1 MQETADNSN
10 RLKNSLLKD
19 TQEKQENIKI
29 HGIGLDKAGRCT
41 HYHTQLD
48 IAALLCAKCRKY
60 YACYSVMMN
69 WKIIHLPQQHRK
81 KLILF
86 YAETAAGN
94 LHFRNTKK
102 AAALTAMQDLI
113 QNAVYMRI
121 FISVVQIQR
130 IQNSK
135 KFCILFLFVKKS
147 DILIGVRMN

>member
-1 MQETADNSN
+1 MHA
-10 RLKNSLLKD
+10 
-19 TQEKQENIKI
+19 IP
-29 HGIGLDKAGRCT
+29 A
-41 HYHTQLD
+41 
-48 IAALLCAKCRKY
+48 
-60 YACYSVMMN
+60 MMN
-69 WKIIHLPQQHRK
+69 WKLIHLPQQHRK

-86 YAETAAGN
+86 YAEIVAGN

-147 DILIGVRMN
+147 DILIEVRIN

>member
-1 MQETADNSN
+1 MQETADKSN
-10 RLKNSLLKD
+10 RLKNSLPEDNLV
-19 TQEKQENIKI
+19 KQENIKI

-60 YACYSVMMN
+60 YACYSCHDELEDH
-69 WKIIHLPQQHRK
+69 HLPQQHRK

-121 FISVVQIQR
+121 FISVVQMQR

-135 KFCILFLFVKKS
+135 NFVFSFYLSKN
-147 DILIGVRMN
+147 LIY

>member
-1 MQETADNSN
+1 MRNAG
-10 RLKNSLLKD
+10 
-19 TQEKQENIKI
+19 NIMHAI
-29 HGIGLDKAGRCT
+29 P
-41 HYHTQLD
+41 
-48 IAALLCAKCRKY
+48 
-60 YACYSVMMN
+60 VMMN

-81 KLILF
+81 KIILF

-102 AAALTAMQDLI
+102 AAALTAMRDLI

>member
-1 MQETADNSN
+1 MQETTDNSN

-19 TQEKQENIKI
+19 TQVKQENIKI

-60 YACYSVMMN
+60 YACYSCHDEL
-69 WKIIHLPQQHRK
+69 KIIHLPQQHRK

-86 YAETAAGN
+86 YAKLRQET
-94 LHFRNTKK
+94 LHFRIQKK

-121 FISVVQIQR
+121 FIFVVLNTENTKIVK
-130 IQNSK
+130 IFVFSFYLSK
-135 KFCILFLFVKKS
+135 N
-147 DILIGVRMN
+147 LIY

>member
-1 MQETADNSN
+1 MQETADKSN
-10 RLKNSLLKD
+10 RLKNSLPEDNLV
-19 TQEKQENIKI
+19 KQENIKI

-60 YACYSVMMN
+60 YACYSCHDELE
-69 WKIIHLPQQHRK
+69 IIHLPQQHRK
-81 KLILF
+81 KLIPV

-121 FISVVQIQR
+121 FISVVQMQR

-135 KFCILFLFVKKS
+135 KFCILFLFVQK
-147 DILIGVRMN
+147 I

>member
-1 MQETADNSN
+1 MRNAG
-10 RLKNSLLKD
+10 
-19 TQEKQENIKI
+19 NIMHAI
-29 HGIGLDKAGRCT
+29 P
-41 HYHTQLD
+41 
-48 IAALLCAKCRKY
+48 
-60 YACYSVMMN
+60 VMMN

-81 KLILF
+81 KIILF

-147 DILIGVRMN
+147 DILIKVRIS

>member
-1 MQETADNSN
+1 MHA
-10 RLKNSLLKD
+10 
-19 TQEKQENIKI
+19 IP
-29 HGIGLDKAGRCT
+29 
-41 HYHTQLD
+41 
-48 IAALLCAKCRKY
+48 
-60 YACYSVMMN
+60 VMMN

-86 YAETAAGN
+86 YVETAAGN

-102 AAALTAMQDLI
+102 AAALTATRNLI
-113 QNAVYMRI
+113 PNVVYMRI

-147 DILIGVRMN
+147 DILIKVRMN

>member
-1 MQETADNSN
+1 MQETADKSN
-10 RLKNSLLKD
+10 RLKNSLPEDNLV
-19 TQEKQENIKI
+19 KQENIKI

-60 YACYSVMMN
+60 YATMN
-69 WKIIHLPQQHRK
+69 WKIIHLWQQHRK

-102 AAALTAMQDLI
+102 AAALTATQDLI

-121 FISVVQIQR
+121 FISVALCNV
-130 IQNSK
+130 
-135 KFCILFLFVKKS
+135 F
-147 DILIGVRMN
+147 

>member
-1 MQETADNSN
+1 MQETADKSN
-10 RLKNSLLKD
+10 RLKNSLPEDNLV
-19 TQEKQENIKI
+19 KQENIKI

-60 YACYSVMMN
+60 YACYSC
-69 WKIIHLPQQHRK
+69 HDELEDHSLLQQHRK
-81 KLILF
+81 KFILF

-113 QNAVYMRI
+113 LNVVYMRI
-121 FISVVQIQR
+121 FISVALCNV
-130 IQNSK
+130 
-135 KFCILFLFVKKS
+135 F
-147 DILIGVRMN
+147 

>member
-1 MQETADNSN
+1 MHA
-10 RLKNSLLKD
+10 
-19 TQEKQENIKI
+19 IP
-29 HGIGLDKAGRCT
+29 
-41 HYHTQLD
+41 
-48 IAALLCAKCRKY
+48 
-60 YACYSVMMN
+60 VMMN

-94 LHFRNTKK
+94 LHVRNTKK

-147 DILIGVRMN
+147 DILIKVRIN

>member
-1 MQETADNSN
+1 MQETAENSN
-10 RLKNSLLKD
+10 RLKSSLPKD
-19 TQEKQENIKI
+19 TQVKQEKIKI

-60 YACYSVMMN
+60 YACYSCHDELEDHPFAPTTPEEAYPVLCGN
-69 WKIIHLPQQHRK
+69 CGRK
-81 KLILF
+81 LTLQE
-86 YAETAAGN
+86 Y
-94 LHFRNTKK
+94 KK

-147 DILIGVRMN
+147 DILIKVRIN

>member
-1 MQETADNSN
+1 MHA
-10 RLKNSLLKD
+10 
-19 TQEKQENIKI
+19 IP
-29 HGIGLDKAGRCT
+29 
-41 HYHTQLD
+41 
-48 IAALLCAKCRKY
+48 
-60 YACYSVMMN
+60 VMMN
-69 WKIIHLPQQHRK
+69 WKTIHLLQQHRK
-81 KLILF
+81 KFILF

-147 DILIGVRMN
+147 DILIEVRID

>member
-1 MQETADNSN
+1 MHA
-10 RLKNSLLKD
+10 
-19 TQEKQENIKI
+19 IP
-29 HGIGLDKAGRCT
+29 
-41 HYHTQLD
+41 
-48 IAALLCAKCRKY
+48 
-60 YACYSVMMN
+60 VMMN
-69 WKIIHLPQQHRK
+69 WKIIHLPQQRRK

-86 YAETAAGN
+86 YAETVAGN

-102 AAALTAMQDLI
+102 AVALTATQDLI

-147 DILIGVRMN
+147 DILIEVRIN

>member
-1 MQETADNSN
+1 MHA
-10 RLKNSLLKD
+10 
-19 TQEKQENIKI
+19 IP
-29 HGIGLDKAGRCT
+29 
-41 HYHTQLD
+41 
-48 IAALLCAKCRKY
+48 
-60 YACYSVMMN
+60 VMMN

-81 KLILF
+81 KIILF
-86 YAETAAGN
+86 YAETVAGN

-147 DILIGVRMN
+147 DILIKVRMN

>member
-1 MQETADNSN
+1 MQETAENSN
-10 RLKNSLLKD
+10 RLKSSLPKD
-19 TQEKQENIKI
+19 TQVKQEKIKI

-60 YACYSVMMN
+60 YACYSCHDELEDHPFAPTTPEEAYPVLCGN
-69 WKIIHLPQQHRK
+69 CGRK
-81 KLILF
+81 LTLQE
-86 YAETAAGN
+86 Y
-94 LHFRNTKK
+94 KK
-102 AAALTAMQDLI
+102 GSCLTAMQDLI

-147 DILIGVRMN
+147 DILIKVRIN